1 MGRKYFLRADSHE
14 QCEQILH
21 QLTALVEIAK
31 KRVDKRTLFEKS
43 QAVVKALY
51 DSPIYLDIVSVFL
64 ILVISDC
71 SLQFRPEGPKRSH
84 NNAPF
89 PVPFSCAQS
98 PAHSRTQSTRVSRQ
112 FSERR
117 LPSQH

>member
-51 DSPIYLDIVSVFL
+51 DSPIYLGSVSTLL
-64 ILVISDC
+64 ILVNSILGPFASIYNFMVSFH
-71 SLQFRPEGPKRSH
+71 SLR
-84 NNAPF
+84 
-89 PVPFSCAQS
+89 
-98 PAHSRTQSTRVSRQ
+98 
-112 FSERR
+112 
-117 LPSQH
+117 